1 MMHVIMRMRRRAGIS
16 CAHVQDLVQAYLDNE
31 LDEPDRA
38 RLAAHL
44 ELCRPCG
51 VEAETYER
59 IKKSLSA
66 PAPAETVER
75 LECYAATLTGVG
87 PSR

>member
-1 MMHVIMRMRRRAGIS
+1 MMHTIMRMRRRAGIS
-16 CAHVQDLVQAYLDNE
+16 CAHVQDLVQAYLDGE
-31 LDEPDRA
+31 LAEPGRTQ
-38 RLAAHL
+38 LAAHL

-51 VEAETYER
+51 VDAETYDR
-59 IKKSLSA
+59 IKTSLAA

-75 LECYAATLTGVG
+75 LEHFAATLTGQG